1 MEKRLGTDN
10 FFKKLIL
17 NPQGLFLDGIFV
29 TPANKNARAPNL
41 LAFFK
46 IYLLGHL
53 LCWHGLFVYYWFID
67 II

>member
-17 NPQGLFLDGIFV
+17 NPQGLFLGGIFV
-29 TPANKNARAPNL
+29 TPANKNARAPNF

-53 LCWHGLFVYYWFID
+53 LC
-67 II
+67 